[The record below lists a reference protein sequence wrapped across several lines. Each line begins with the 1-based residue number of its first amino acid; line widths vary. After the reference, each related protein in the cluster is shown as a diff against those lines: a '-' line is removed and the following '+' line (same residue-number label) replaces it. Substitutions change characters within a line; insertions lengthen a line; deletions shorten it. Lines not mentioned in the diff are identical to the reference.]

1 MKELTGPDYIPRDK
15 KVTSLVIFLHGFGA
29 DGQDL
34 ISLAPYFAP
43 HLPNTAF
50 FAPDGPETCEI
61 SPFGRQWFS
70 LARYDSEYLRRQN
83 ATQATAFESM
93 LPGAQD
99 AAPILQAYIDD
110 LCAKYETPANKVAL
124 VGFSQGTMMALH
136 VGLRQRK
143 PLAAIVGFS
152 GALVGASRLPEEKT
166 SDCPVLLV
174 HGEEDDMLPV
184 HAVDLAKEG
193 LQTAGIEPE
202 VIKRPG
208 LPHVI
213 DEEGIK
219 AALNLLKQHL

>member
-1 MKELTGPDYIPRDK
+1 MKKLTGPDYIPKDNK
-15 KVTSLVIFLHGFGA
+15 ISSLVIFLHGFGA

-34 ISLAPYFAP
+34 ISLAPYFAQ

-70 LARYDSEYLRRQN
+70 LMRYDSEYMRRQS
-83 ATQATAFESM
+83 ATQSTAFEAM
-93 LPGAQD
+93 LPGARD
-99 AAPILQAYIDD
+99 AAPVIQNYLDD
-110 LCAKYETPANKVAL
+110 LRAEYEIPAEKVAL

-136 VGLRQRK
+136 VGLRQND
-143 PLAAIVGFS
+143 PLAALVGFS

-166 SDCPVLLV
+166 ADCPVLLV

-184 HAVDLAKEG
+184 HAVDLAREG
-193 LQTAGIEPE
+193 LQAAGIEPN

-208 LPHVI
+208 LPHAI

-219 AALNLLKQHL
+219 AAISLLTQQL

>member
-1 MKELTGPDYIPRDK
+1 MKKLTGPDYIPKDRK
-15 KVTSLVIFLHGFGA
+15 ISSLVIFLHGFGA

-34 ISLAPYFAP
+34 ISLAPYFAQD
-43 HLPNTAF
+43 LPNTAF
-50 FAPDGPETCEI
+50 FAPDGPEICEI

-70 LARYDSEYLRRQN
+70 LMRYDSEYMRRQS
-83 ATQATAFESM
+83 ATQATAFEAM
-93 LPGAQD
+93 MPGARD
-99 AAPILQAYIDD
+99 AAPVIQKYIDD
-110 LCAKYETPANKVAL
+110 LRAEYEITPDKVAL

-136 VGLRQRK
+136 VGLRQSK

-152 GALVGASRLPEEKT
+152 GALVGASHLPKEKT

-184 HAVDLAKEG
+184 HSVDLAREG
-193 LQTAGIEPE
+193 LEAAGIHPD

-208 LPHVI
+208 LPHAI

-219 AALNLLKQHL
+219 AAVKLLAQQL